1 MSAIYTG
8 PMTYWTTGAR
18 VLKRLPRLLNS
29 RHAATIDTT
38 SYNYLGNGDRA
49 LIKDALFLGCDSFL
63 TMENKLPR
71 NADHIQ
77 STLGIRGIVQS
88 RYVGT
93 AAAMGSAVPINV
105 HMVSF
110 HKG

>member
-1 MSAIYTG
+1 
-8 PMTYWTTGAR
+8 
-18 VLKRLPRLLNS
+18 LNS

-49 LIKDALFLGCDSFL
+49 LIKDALLLGCDSF
-63 TMENKLPR
+63 TMENKLPK

-77 STLGIRGIVQS
+77 STLGIRVLFPLDMWELP
-88 RYVGT
+88 
-93 AAAMGSAVPINV
+93 AAMGSAVPINV